1 MDKAQMKRSRWKGI
15 VHLLVFFAF
24 LVNVHGDECEF
35 KLIRPESQEAEV
47 ICHIPTL
54 TSLRTN
60 FTPQI
65 EYVTSLTVICSQE
78 QPSQL
83 ENTTL
88 SQLSWLKTLK
98 IVRCGVANITAE
110 VFHALNELRELT
122 LLTYNEAQLDIE
134 ILEHKQLEVLNLGY
148 NNIQTLSSFSFCS
161 LSSLKVLNLTHN
173 SLDEFP
179 LEECFKELLKL
190 DLSFNNLERLEILL
204 LPNLRLLN
212 LQHNR
217 LEFLNQNAITS
228 LKKLQTIYFNNNKLN
243 SIPENFFEGNNDI
256 KEIHLQN
263 NSIDTSLNCFGGL
276 QQLLVLNISCNMLRS
291 EYLSSDTF
299 SDLIRLVVLDLSYNR
314 LQRINVSIFQSQ
326 YSLQKLLLNHNHIE
340 WISDNTF
347 SALYNLHTLVL
358 SGNKLKILESF
369 TLNGLYVLTILQL
382 QDNLLEAI
390 QQDSFRNCSS
400 IQELNLSGN
409 RFENVPSAVTSL
421 QFLKQLDL
429 SNNAIYEINNS
440 SLQNLKHLH
449 TLVLNHNDLGNLSRG
464 IFKDTPFLKQ
474 IELCGNRIQN
484 LAHGIFDEAIDVE
497 AIQLNDN
504 LLTDINGLF
513 MNLHNLELLNVSRN
527 KITWFDYA
535 LMPQNLKTLDLHDNE
550 LEILGNYFELESE
563 MMIENLDVSYNL
575 LKEINAASFP
585 HNVKVLKLNNN
596 KITSI
601 SPFTFMQKSNLTLI
615 DLTDNLIR
623 NLDMNALRLRT
634 VAVLP
639 QIFIAGNPFYC
650 DCTMEW
656 LQRINNLD
664 TSRQYPKIVDL
675 ERIMCEF
682 PFTRHHKSLPLSKA
696 NTSNF
701 LCNYKSHCFAL
712 CHCCEFDACDCEMVC
727 PENCTCYADQTWN
740 TNAVDCSGGNYTFI
754 PPRIPMDVT
763 ALYLDGNDIP
773 QLTSHTFIGRKNMR
787 VIYLN
792 NSQILTINNRTFNGL
807 TSLRILYLNHNR
819 MTVLHGF
826 EFETLSNLRELY
838 LDHNEIATVTNIT
851 FVPLKSLEVLHL
863 HHNRIGEYQV
873 WMLSL
878 NRHLGD
884 VRLGYNPWSCN
895 CKYIEDF
902 YDWLQSAKHVQDI
915 ENLRCSSNQTHGLL
929 VRSFNSSTL
938 CNNRSSVTYFQA
950 VFIEDYMPVMITAPT
965 VLLLVVLVL
974 IIVCIYRKEV
984 KVWLFTKYGVRL
996 FHRKQ
1001 YTTENEKLFDA
1012 FVSYC
1017 KKDEAFI
1024 AQILAPE
1031 LECGNPPYRLCLRYR
1046 DLPSAGYVAEAISE
1060 AIECSHRTIVV
1071 LSEQF
1076 LKSEWCRFELKTA
1089 HRESQ
1094 RNPKHRLIVTL
1105 LDRISF
1111 KEMDPDA
1118 KMCFHSSPVV
1128 RWGDKRFWEK
1138 LRYSLPDGRIAEPK
1152 NHQFSSPSN
1161 SIKLV

>member
-1 MDKAQMKRSRWKGI
+1 MDKAQKKRSRWKSLF
-15 VHLLVFFAF
+15 HLLVFLAIF
-24 LVNVHGDECEF
+24 VNVRGEECEF

-60 FTPQI
+60 FTLQI
-65 EYVTSLTVICSQE
+65 EFVTSLTVVCSRD

-83 ENTTL
+83 ENSTL
-88 SQLSWLKTLK
+88 GQLSWLKTLK
-98 IVRCGVANITAE
+98 LVHCGVANVTAE
-110 VFHALNELRELT
+110 AFHALSELRELT
-122 LLTYNEAQLDIE
+122 LLTNNETQLDIE
-134 ILEHKQLEVLNLGY
+134 ILEHKQLEILNLAH
-148 NNIQTLSSFSFCS
+148 NNINTLSLTAFCG
-161 LSSLKVLNLTHN
+161 LPSLKVLNLTYN
-173 SLDEFP
+173 F
-179 LEECFKELLKL
+179 LEEFILEGCLKELLKL
-190 DLSFNNLERLEILL
+190 DLSFNNLVRLQPLL

-217 LEFLNQNAITS
+217 LEFLSQDAITS
-228 LKKLQTIYFNNNKLN
+228 LKKLQRVYFNNNELS
-243 SIPENFFEGNNDI
+243 SIPEDFFGGSTDI

-263 NSIDTSLNCFGGL
+263 NSLEALLNCFGGL
-276 QQLLVLNISCNMLRS
+276 QQLLVLNVSFNLLRN
-291 EYLSSDTF
+291 EHLSSDTF

-314 LQRINVSIFQSQ
+314 LQRINISIFQSQ
-326 YSLQKLLLNHNHIE
+326 YSLQKLLLDHNQIE

-347 SALYNLHTLVL
+347 SALYNLHTLML
-358 SGNKLKILESF
+358 GGNRLKVLESF
-369 TLNGLYVLTILQL
+369 TLNGLYVLAILNL
-382 QDNLLEAI
+382 QDNFLEVI

-400 IQELNLSGN
+400 IQELFLSGN
-409 RFENVPSAVTSL
+409 KFQSIPSAISSL
-421 QFLKQLDL
+421 QFLRRLDL
-429 SNNAIYEINNS
+429 SDNVINEINNS

-449 TLVLNHNDLGNLSRG
+449 TLQLNRNDIGNLTRG
-464 IFKDTPFLKQ
+464 IFKDTPFLKR
-474 IELCGNRIQN
+474 IELSENRIQN

-497 AIQLNDN
+497 VIELNDN

-535 LMPQNLKTLDLHDNE
+535 LVPHHLKSLDLHDNE
-550 LEILGNYFELESE
+550 LDILGNYFELESDMTTE
-563 MMIENLDVSYNL
+563 ILDVSYNL
-575 LKEINAASFP
+575 LKEIRASSFP
-585 HNVKVLKLNNN
+585 HSVQMLNLNHN
-596 KITSI
+596 QITNI
-601 SPFTFMQKSNLTLI
+601 NPFTFMLKTNLTRI
-615 DLTDNLIR
+615 DLTYNLIR
-623 NLDMNALRLRT
+623 NLDMNSLRLQT
-634 VAVLP
+634 VDIPP

-675 ERIMCEF
+675 DSVMCEF

-740 TNAVDCSGGNYTFI
+740 TNAVDCSGGNYTSI
-754 PPRIPMDVT
+754 PLRIPMDVT
-763 ALYLDGNDIP
+763 ALYLDGNDIS

-807 TSLRILYLNHNR
+807 TSLRTLYLNHNR
-819 MTVLHGF
+819 LSILHGF
-826 EFETLSNLRELY
+826 EFETLYHLRELY
-838 LDHNEIATVTNIT
+838 LDHNEIVTVTNVT
-851 FVPLKSLEVLHL
+851 FIPLKSLEVLHL
-863 HHNRIGEYQV
+863 HHNRIAEYQV

-878 NRHLGD
+878 NRHLSD
-884 VRLGYNPWSCN
+884 VRLGNNPWSCG
-895 CKYIEDF
+895 CRYVEDF
-902 YDWLQSAKHVQDI
+902 YDWLQSTKQVQDV
-915 ENLRCSSNQTHGLL
+915 ESVRCSSNQTHGLL
-929 VRSFNSSTL
+929 IRSFNSSTL
-938 CNNRSSVTYFQA
+938 CNNRSSITYFQA
-950 VFIEDYMPVMITAPT
+950 VFIEDYIPVMITAPS
-965 VLLLVVLVL
+965 VLLLVVFVLV
-974 IIVCIYRKEV
+974 IACIYRKDV
-984 KVWLFTKYGVRL
+984 KVWLFTKYGIRL
-996 FHRKQ
+996 FHRNN
-1001 YTTENEKLFDA
+1001 YTPENEKLFDA

-1094 RNPKHRLIVTL
+1094 RNPKHRLVVAL
-1105 LDRISF
+1105 LDRVSF

-1118 KMCFHSSPVV
+1118 KMCFHSSPVI

-1138 LRYSLPDGRIAEPK
+1138 LRYSLPDGKVTEPK
-1152 NHQFSSPSN
+1152 NHQFSPPSN
-1161 SIKLV
+1161 SVKLV